1 MDSKHTSAQVP
12 VAPKAQSGAQKP
24 AERTVARLA
33 VEGMTCASC
42 SSIIEKM
49 VGRMPGVDNISVN
62 LAANTAT
69 VAFDPAQEDLETI
82 CTAIDDLGFVANVI
96 PEENRAKFDEERRAK
111 ERASEQRDLM
121 TFVAALVLTIVIVT
135 ISMTPLGMDL
145 AMGVSMGLFGAHD
158 HAQAML
164 VMNVIDFILCIPV
177 QFVCGA
183 RYYRGMWGALK
194 ARAGNMDT
202 LVAVGTTVAF
212 AYATYLTFG
221 PRALSG
227 QMAPFETSAMLIT
240 FMLLGKMLEHRAKG
254 RAGQAV
260 EELMGLTPREARIR
274 RGADV
279 VDVPVE
285 SLVVGD
291 VVVVRPGERIPADGQ
306 VVSGSSSVDESML
319 TGEPLYQEKVQ
330 GDMVTGGTVNGTGV
344 LDFRVTAAGSD
355 TTLAGIVRMVEAAQ
369 GSKPPVQRLADKISA
384 VFVPAVLSIAAVTF
398 VVWICVLASQGPL
411 GGAAIERAL
420 MVGVSVIVVAC
431 PCALGL
437 AVPTAIMVG
446 TGRGAEEGL
455 LIKDGEALEGAGSIT
470 DVVFDKTGTLTQG
483 MPEVVSV
490 ACDPEVSQDRAMALA
505 AGLEKDSEHPLAK
518 AVLLWAAERD
528 VAPAAVTSFEALAG
542 QGIAAQGPDPLSGE
556 QVEVAFGNRRLLE
569 SLATPV
575 PQWAVQDESHAGT
588 TRMYLVANGR
598 LVAVVDARDT
608 PKPTAR
614 DGVAALQAL
623 GVRVSMLSGDNRSAA
638 QAVAAE
644 VGIKPED
651 VIAEVLPQ
659 DKAGEIRRLKDE
671 GRKVAMVGDGI
682 NDTPALATADVGI
695 AMGAGSDA
703 ALEVGQVVLMHDDV
717 RDVSRAVS
725 LSRAT
730 MRKIRQ
736 NFAWALGYNCL
747 LIPLACAGILAP
759 EVSGACMALSS
770 VSVVTNSLLLKRW
783 RA

>member
-12 VAPKAQSGAQKP
+12 VAPEAQSGAQKP

-49 VGRMPGVDNISVN
+49 VGRMPGVDNVAVN

-69 VAFDPAQEDLETI
+69 VAFDPAQEDLEKI
-82 CTAIDDLGFVANVI
+82 CTTIDDLGFVANVI

-145 AMGVSMGLFGAHD
+145 AMGISMGLFGAHD
-158 HAQAML
+158 HAQAMS

-212 AYATYLTFG
+212 AYAAYLTFG

-260 EELMGLTPREARIR
+260 EELMGLTPREAHIR

-285 SLVVGD
+285 SLVAGD

-306 VVSGSSSVDESML
+306 VVAGSSSVDESML

-330 GDMVTGGTVNGTGV
+330 GDTVTGGTLNGTGV

-411 GGAAIERAL
+411 NGAAIERAL

-490 ACDPEVSQDRAMALA
+490 VCDPEVSQDKAMALA

-528 VAPAAVTSFEALAG
+528 LAPAAVTSFEALAG

-569 SLATPV
+569 SLAAPM

-588 TRMYLVANGR
+588 TRMYLMANGR

-717 RDVSRAVS
+717 RDVSRTVS

>member
-1 MDSKHTSAQVP
+1 
-12 VAPKAQSGAQKP
+12 
-24 AERTVARLA
+24 
-33 VEGMTCASC
+33 
-42 SSIIEKM
+42 
-49 VGRMPGVDNISVN
+49 
-62 LAANTAT
+62 
-69 VAFDPAQEDLETI
+69 
-82 CTAIDDLGFVANVI
+82 
-96 PEENRAKFDEERRAK
+96 
-111 ERASEQRDLM
+111 
-121 TFVAALVLTIVIVT
+121 
-135 ISMTPLGMDL
+135 
-145 AMGVSMGLFGAHD
+145 
-158 HAQAML
+158 
-164 VMNVIDFILCIPV
+164 
-177 QFVCGA
+177 
-183 RYYRGMWGALK
+183 
-194 ARAGNMDT
+194 
-202 LVAVGTTVAF
+202 
-212 AYATYLTFG
+212 
-221 PRALSG
+221 
-227 QMAPFETSAMLIT
+227 
-240 FMLLGKMLEHRAKG
+240 
-254 RAGQAV
+254 
-260 EELMGLTPREARIR
+260 MGLTPREAHIR

-279 VDVPVE
+279 IDVPVE

-319 TGEPLYQEKVQ
+319 TGEPLYQEKAQ
-330 GDMVTGGTVNGTGV
+330 GDTVTGGTVNGTGV

-384 VFVPAVLSIAAVTF
+384 VFVPAVLSISAVTF

-411 GGAAIERAL
+411 NGAAVERAL

-455 LIKDGEALEGAGSIT
+455 LIKDGEALEGAGSVT

-490 ACDPEVSQDRAMALA
+490 VCDPEVSQDKAMALA

-528 VAPAAVTSFEALAG
+528 VAPVAVTSFEALAG
-542 QGIAAQGPDPLSGE
+542 QGIAAQGPDPLSGR
-556 QVEVAFGNRRLLE
+556 QVEVAFGNQRLLE
-569 SLATPV
+569 SLAAPM

-623 GVRVSMLSGDNRSAA
+623 GVRVSMLSGDNHSAA
-638 QAVAAE
+638 QAVAVE

-651 VIAEVLPQ
+651 VIAEVLPR
-659 DKAGEIRRLKDE
+659 DKAGEIQRLKDE

-717 RDVSRAVS
+717 RDVSRAIS

-730 MRKIRQ
+730 MRKIHQ

>member
-1 MDSKHTSAQVP
+1 
-12 VAPKAQSGAQKP
+12 
-24 AERTVARLA
+24 
-33 VEGMTCASC
+33 
-42 SSIIEKM
+42 
-49 VGRMPGVDNISVN
+49 
-62 LAANTAT
+62 
-69 VAFDPAQEDLETI
+69 
-82 CTAIDDLGFVANVI
+82 
-96 PEENRAKFDEERRAK
+96 
-111 ERASEQRDLM
+111 
-121 TFVAALVLTIVIVT
+121 
-135 ISMTPLGMDL
+135 
-145 AMGVSMGLFGAHD
+145 
-158 HAQAML
+158 ML
-164 VMNVIDFILCIPV
+164 V
-177 QFVCGA
+177 
-183 RYYRGMWGALK
+183 
-194 ARAGNMDT
+194 
-202 LVAVGTTVAF
+202 
-212 AYATYLTFG
+212 
-221 PRALSG
+221 
-227 QMAPFETSAMLIT
+227 
-240 FMLLGKMLEHRAKG
+240 HRAKG

-260 EELMGLTPREARIR
+260 EELMGLTPREAHIR

-279 VDVPVE
+279 IDVPVE

-319 TGEPLYQEKVQ
+319 TGEPLYQEKAQ
-330 GDMVTGGTVNGTGV
+330 GDTVTGGTVNGTGV

-384 VFVPAVLSIAAVTF
+384 VFVPAVLSISAVTF

-411 GGAAIERAL
+411 NGAAVERAL

-455 LIKDGEALEGAGSIT
+455 LIKDGEALEGAGSVT

-490 ACDPEVSQDRAMALA
+490 VCDPEVSQDKAMALA

-528 VAPAAVTSFEALAG
+528 VAPVAVTSFEALAG
-542 QGIAAQGPDPLSGE
+542 QGIAAQGPDPLSGR
-556 QVEVAFGNRRLLE
+556 QVEVAFGNQRLLE
-569 SLATPV
+569 SLAAPM

-623 GVRVSMLSGDNRSAA
+623 GVRVSMLSGDNHSAA
-638 QAVAAE
+638 QAVAVE

-651 VIAEVLPQ
+651 VIAEVLPR
-659 DKAGEIRRLKDE
+659 DKAGEIQRLKDE

-717 RDVSRAVS
+717 RDVSRAIS

-730 MRKIRQ
+730 MRKIHQ

>member
-1 MDSKHTSAQVP
+1 
-12 VAPKAQSGAQKP
+12 
-24 AERTVARLA
+24 
-33 VEGMTCASC
+33 
-42 SSIIEKM
+42 
-49 VGRMPGVDNISVN
+49 
-62 LAANTAT
+62 
-69 VAFDPAQEDLETI
+69 
-82 CTAIDDLGFVANVI
+82 
-96 PEENRAKFDEERRAK
+96 
-111 ERASEQRDLM
+111 
-121 TFVAALVLTIVIVT
+121 
-135 ISMTPLGMDL
+135 
-145 AMGVSMGLFGAHD
+145 
-158 HAQAML
+158 
-164 VMNVIDFILCIPV
+164 
-177 QFVCGA
+177 
-183 RYYRGMWGALK
+183 
-194 ARAGNMDT
+194 
-202 LVAVGTTVAF
+202 
-212 AYATYLTFG
+212 
-221 PRALSG
+221 
-227 QMAPFETSAMLIT
+227 
-240 FMLLGKMLEHRAKG
+240 MLEHRAKG

-260 EELMGLTPREARIR
+260 EELMGLTPREAHIR

-279 VDVPVE
+279 IDVPVE

-319 TGEPLYQEKVQ
+319 TGEPLYQEKAQ
-330 GDMVTGGTVNGTGV
+330 GDTVTGGTVNGTGV

-384 VFVPAVLSIAAVTF
+384 VFVPAVLSISAVTF

-411 GGAAIERAL
+411 NGAAVERAL

-455 LIKDGEALEGAGSIT
+455 LIKDGEALEGAGSVT

-490 ACDPEVSQDRAMALA
+490 VCDPEVSQDKAMALA

-528 VAPAAVTSFEALAG
+528 VAPVAVTSFEALAG
-542 QGIAAQGPDPLSGE
+542 QGIAAQGPDPLSGR
-556 QVEVAFGNRRLLE
+556 QVEVAFGNQRLLE
-569 SLATPV
+569 SLAAPM

-623 GVRVSMLSGDNRSAA
+623 GVRVSMLSGDNHSAA
-638 QAVAAE
+638 QAVAVE

-651 VIAEVLPQ
+651 VIAEVLPR
-659 DKAGEIRRLKDE
+659 DKAGEIQRLKDE

-717 RDVSRAVS
+717 RDVSRAIS

-730 MRKIRQ
+730 MRKIHQ